1 MCSCNAVCCEIFFAN
16 ELFIEMVIPEYDV
29 LFQHS
34 LLDLSV
40 CSGALLASGQ
50 V

>member
-1 MCSCNAVCCEIFFAN
+1 MNVV
-16 ELFIEMVIPEYDV
+16 FIEMVILKGDV
-29 LFQHS
+29 LLQRSFV
-34 LLDLSV
+34 DLSV